1 MPKTKTFRVAVE
13 GDTVDG
19 RIIERSWLVDAAQT
33 YNRDTYGARVNVEHI
48 RGITADK
55 PFKAY
60 GDVLSLSTEEIELTL
75 AGKKVKKLA
84 LNAEIEATD
93 ELVAMNTDKQ
103 KIYTS
108 IEIQPN
114 FANTGKAYLVGLA
127 VTDSPAS
134 LGTEVLNFALKN
146 PGAIRSGPQPQQP
159 GNLFSL
165 GLETSFELATGEVA
179 TPPADS
185 SAGLLAAATAFF
197 TKLTKGVGGE
207 TAPAEQV
214 TPPAPPPAGE
224 RQRRAVRRDRRSHD
238 DDGGGR
244 DEVRR
249 GNPPGCGQPPHRA
262 GTAEGVDRDDRE
274 SAPAAPRPRHRW
286 SRRDLQARRVL
297 IRRPDQPRA

>member
-33 YNRDTYGARVNVEHI
+33 YNRDTYGARVNMEHI

-146 PGAIRSGPQPQQP
+146 PGVIRTGPQPQQP
-159 GNLFSL
+159 GNLFSI

-207 TAPAEQV
+207 TAPAEQA
-214 TPPAPPPAGE
+214 TSPASPPPANDNDAQFAAIGE
-224 RQRRAVRRDRRSHD
+224 AMTKMAAAVTKLGEEFRRDMGTMRTEQATLKASIETTESPR
-238 DDGGGR
+238 
-244 DEVRR
+244 
-249 GNPPGCGQPPHRA
+249 QP
-262 GTAEGVDRDDRE
+262 
-274 SAPAAPRPRHRW
+274 
-286 SRRDLQARRVL
+286 RRDLATGGAAENYK
-297 IRRPDQPRA
+297 RAEC

>member
-33 YNRDTYGARVNVEHI
+33 YNRDTYGARVNMEHI

-103 KIYTS
+103 KIFTS

-159 GNLFSL
+159 GNLFSI

-207 TAPAEQV
+207 TAPAAPV
-214 TPPAPPPAGE
+214 TPPAPNPPANDNDARFAAFGE
-224 RQRRAVRRDRRSHD
+224 VMTTMAAAVTKFGEEIRRDVAGLRIEQAQLKASI
-238 DDGGGR
+238 
-244 DEVRR
+244 ETTE
-249 GNPPGCGQPPHRA
+249 NPRQP
-262 GTAEGVDRDDRE
+262 
-274 SAPAAPRPRHRW
+274 
-286 SRRDLQARRVL
+286 RRDLATGGAAETYK
-297 IRRPDQPRA
+297 RAEC

>member
-33 YNRDTYGARVNVEHI
+33 YNRDTYGARVNMEHI

-159 GNLFSL
+159 GNLFSI

-207 TAPAEQV
+207 TDPAEQV
-214 TPPAPPPAGE
+214 TPPAPPPPANDNDAQFAAIGE
-224 RQRRAVRRDRRSHD
+224 AMTKMAAAVTKLGEEFRRDMSTMRTEQATLKASIETTESPR
-238 DDGGGR
+238 
-244 DEVRR
+244 
-249 GNPPGCGQPPHRA
+249 QP
-262 GTAEGVDRDDRE
+262 
-274 SAPAAPRPRHRW
+274 
-286 SRRDLQARRVL
+286 RRDLATGGAAETYK
-297 IRRPDQPRA
+297 RAEC